1 MNFFEKIQAQQ
12 KALTLKAFKAGEE
25 ADTLGR
31 KAGKLDRKPDKTK
44 EEEAQTKELRR
55 EAERMRAQ
63 QAQAKQ
69 LGQRMGLGEQILRAY
84 FTYKMAS
91 LACHTL
97 VGMTANN
104 HHYYHD
110 NNAVGRA
117 ITSGIHDMSNTLAD
131 KIVDSTP
138 GEGQEVNEQRAQMI
152 EQTLESFERMSQE
165 AEAQGLTQEGEPLLT
180 DEDRE
185 KIQELAD
192 ISRDSENAQQAERY
206 ATKCQELGLD
216 YNEALKAF
224 EQDKSIDTVENE
236 VTKEVQEK
244 EEENTL
250 EYTV

>member
-1 MNFFEKIQAQQ
+1 MSIVDRMRELDK
-12 KALTLKAFKAGEE
+12 KLKVKAFTAGEE

-31 KAGKLDRKPDKTK
+31 KACKLDQKPNKTK
-44 EEEAQTKELRR
+44 EEEEKVKELRR
-55 EAERMRAQ
+55 EAARMREQ

-69 LGQRMGLGEQILRAY
+69 LSQGMGLGERILRGY
-84 FTYKMAS
+84 FTYKMVS
-91 LACHTL
+91 LLCHTL

-104 HHYYHD
+104 HYYYHD

-117 ITSGIHDMSNTLAD
+117 VTSGIHDMSNQLAE
-131 KIVDSTP
+131 KIVENTP
-138 GEGQEVNEQRAQMI
+138 GEGQEINEQRAQMI
-152 EQTLESFERMSQE
+152 EQTLESFERMSEE
-165 AEAQGLTQEGEPLLT
+165 AERQGLTQEGEPLLT

-224 EQDKSIDTVENE
+224 EQDKSLDTVQNE

-244 EEENTL
+244 EEEHSL

>member
-1 MNFFEKIQAQQ
+1 MSIVDRMRELDK
-12 KALTLKAFKAGEE
+12 KLTVKAFQAGEE

-31 KAGKLDRKPDKTK
+31 KAGKLDRKPNKTK
-44 EEEAQTKELRR
+44 EEEEKIKELRK
-55 EAERMRAQ
+55 EAARMREQ

-69 LGQRMGLGEQILRAY
+69 LNQGMGLGEKILRCY
-84 FTYKMAS
+84 FAYKMAS
-91 LACHTL
+91 LACNTL
-97 VGMTANN
+97 VGLTANN

-117 ITSGIHDMSNTLAD
+117 VTSGIHDMSNQLAE
-131 KIVDSTP
+131 KIVEQTP
-138 GEGQEVNEQRAQMI
+138 GEGQEINEQRAQMI

-192 ISRDSENAQQAERY
+192 ISRDTENAQQAERY

-216 YNEALKAF
+216 YNEALTAF
-224 EQDKSIDTVENE
+224 EQDKTLDTVRNE
-236 VTKEVQEK
+236 KEKVQEK

>member
-12 KALTLKAFKAGEE
+12 NTLTVKAFKAGEE

-31 KAGKLDRKPDKTK
+31 KAGKLDRKPNKTK
-44 EEEAQTKELRR
+44 EEEEKIKELRK
-55 EAERMRAQ
+55 EAARMREQ

-69 LGQRMGLGEQILRAY
+69 LNQGMGLGEKILRCY
-84 FTYKMAS
+84 FAYKMAS
-91 LACHTL
+91 LACNTL
-97 VGMTANN
+97 VGLTGNYMYAR
-104 HHYYHD
+104 HHD
-110 NNAVGRA
+110 EVGRA
-117 ITSGIHDMSNTLAD
+117 ITGGIHDMSNQLAD

-138 GEGQEVNEQRAQMI
+138 GEGQEINEQRAQMI
-152 EQTLESFERMSQE
+152 EQTLESFERMSEE
-165 AEAQGLTQEGEPLLT
+165 AERQGLTQEGEPLLT

-224 EQDKSIDTVENE
+224 EQDKSFDTVENE

-244 EEENTL
+244 ENETTL